1 MTILVFGNPDIE
13 KDALPL
19 RLLARLQE
27 RFPSHTFVAAD
38 PNEEYDVPEEI
49 IVIDTIENAGDVS
62 IFDSLAAFE
71 KTPRITLHD
80 FDALT
85 YLRHLIKI
93 GRIKKIKIIGV
104 PPMLAEKEAFAHVT
118 AMLRA
123 TLPEE
128 NGRHSSY
135 TGHMS

>member
-1 MTILVFGNPDIE
+1 MTILVFGNLDIE

-19 RLLARLQE
+19 RLLSRLQE
-27 RFPSHTFVAAD
+27 RFSAHTFVAAD

-49 IVIDTIENAGDVS
+49 IVIDTVENAKDVR

-71 KTPRITLHD
+71 KTPRVTLHD

-85 YLRHLIKI
+85 YLRHLVKI

-104 PPMLAEKEAFAHVT
+104 SPMLTEKEALERVT
-118 AMLRA
+118 AAIRA
-123 TLPEE
+123 TLLEE
-128 NGRHSSY
+128 NA
-135 TGHMS
+135 